1 MTDQNLPTLRPTTS
15 ISVAF
20 PILVTGNALKMI
32 ADPATAAS
40 CERAIERAI
49 KFTQEPPTEN
59 PRTVIFESCP
69 LTVHAD
75 PARLAIIIMSK
86 FPGWPAVTEDLIE
99 ELLPFCSPM
108 SFA

>member
-1 MTDQNLPTLRPTTS
+1 MTDQNLPALRHTTS
-15 ISVAF
+15 VSVSF
-20 PILVTGNALKMI
+20 PILVTGSAMKMI
-32 ADPATAAS
+32 SDPATAPS
-40 CERAIERAI
+40 CQRAIERAI
-49 KFTQEPPTEN
+49 QFTQEPPITN

-75 PARLAIIIMSK
+75 PTRRAILIMST
-86 FPGWPAVTEDLIE
+86 FPGCPAFTEDFIE